1 MLCFPI
7 LRGKNY
13 FAPGNGG
20 GGGGGGGG
28 MVGEGGSVP
37 LSLRL

>member
-20 GGGGGGGG
+20 GGGGGG
-28 MVGEGGSVP
+28 MVAEGGSVP

>member
-20 GGGGGGGG
+20 GGGGGG